1 MDRHFFFLAYLTANK
16 QQRRWL
22 VIIWAVVPLLLALAM
37 FLTLSPYRGISYQY
51 QESYPIVGT
60 ENRQLWTLKGSELVT
75 LFNENL
81 PDTAPELSYLHE
93 PTPSDRQIM
102 LTDNGKTWS
111 IVFRQVPEDA
121 ASIYFWSKQP
131 EIDAWLGNVE
141 DVKLS
146 LYHTSAQDILL
157 NEQYARCLINIF
169 TPGAEDY
176 VTRRLHLSRPLTSGY
191 KRVKTG
197 DVLYIH
203 KGGTS
208 PVLIIEPDCRNWP
221 PDR

>member
-1 MDRHFFFLAYLTANK
+1 MKISLT
-16 QQRRWL
+16 QRL
-22 VIIWAVVPLLLALAM
+22 N
-37 FLTLSPYRGISYQY
+37 SPIY
-51 QESYPIVGT
+51 
-60 ENRQLWTLKGSELVT
+60 
-75 LFNENL
+75 
-81 PDTAPELSYLHE
+81 
-93 PTPSDRQIM
+93 
-102 LTDNGKTWS
+102 TWS

-176 VTRRLHLSRPLTSGY
+176 VVRRLHLSRPLTSGY

-197 DVLYIH
+197 DVLYTH

>member
-22 VIIWAVVPLLLALAM
+22 VIIWAVVPLLFALAM

-131 EIDAWLGNVE
+131 EID
-141 DVKLS
+141 
-146 LYHTSAQDILL
+146 
-157 NEQYARCLINIF
+157 EQYARCLINIF

-176 VTRRLHLSRPLTSGY
+176 VVRRLHLSRPLTSGY

-197 DVLYIH
+197 DVLYTH

>member
-22 VIIWAVVPLLLALAM
+22 VIIWAVVPLLFALAM

-169 TPGAEDY
+169 TPG
-176 VTRRLHLSRPLTSGY
+176 
-191 KRVKTG
+191 
-197 DVLYIH
+197 VLLFV
-203 KGGTS
+203 G
-208 PVLIIEPDCRNWP
+208 
-221 PDR
+221 

>member
-22 VIIWAVVPLLLALAM
+22 VIIWAVVPLLFALAM

-111 IVFRQVPEDA
+111 IVGRRSQHLFLVQTAGNRCV
-121 ASIYFWSKQP
+121 
-131 EIDAWLGNVE
+131 AWQCRGCEALAVSHLRPGH
-141 DVKLS
+141 S
-146 LYHTSAQDILL
+146 L
-157 NEQYARCLINIF
+157 
-169 TPGAEDY
+169 
-176 VTRRLHLSRPLTSGY
+176 
-191 KRVKTG
+191 K
-197 DVLYIH
+197 
-203 KGGTS
+203 
-208 PVLIIEPDCRNWP
+208 
-221 PDR
+221 

>member
-22 VIIWAVVPLLLALAM
+22 VIIWAVVPLLFALAM

-169 TPGAEDY
+169 TPETEIVGGNMAAAGDY
-176 VTRRLHLSRPLTSGY
+176 IMLPLKSSTNKYSLNLVYKDTKFRLS
-191 KRVKTG
+191 K
-197 DVLYIH
+197 
-203 KGGTS
+203 
-208 PVLIIEPDCRNWP
+208 LIENA
-221 PDR
+221 

>member
-1 MDRHFFFLAYLTANK
+1 MVRRGLLYLDRF
-16 QQRRWL
+16 R
-22 VIIWAVVPLLLALAM
+22 
-37 FLTLSPYRGISYQY
+37 
-51 QESYPIVGT
+51 
-60 ENRQLWTLKGSELVT
+60 
-75 LFNENL
+75 
-81 PDTAPELSYLHE
+81 
-93 PTPSDRQIM
+93 
-102 LTDNGKTWS
+102 KT
-111 IVFRQVPEDA
+111 QPG
-121 ASIYFWSKQP
+121 IYFWSKQP

-176 VTRRLHLSRPLTSGY
+176 VVRRLHLSRPLTSGY

-197 DVLYIH
+197 DVLYTH
-203 KGGTS
+203 KDGTS